1 MLPVARDANVL
12 ARVETSEEPFL
23 ERVVVERAVD
33 VRRADR
39 SERDALGLEQI
50 LGLKLTLMT
59 RLGVCRVDLELR
71 GAIRGGHQRRFG
83 VHLEL

>member
-1 MLPVARDANVL
+1 MLPVTRDADVL

-23 ERVVVERAVD
+23 EGVVVERAVD

-39 SERDALGLEQI
+39 SEWHALGLEQI

-59 RLGVCRVDLELR
+59 RLGVCRVDLEL
-71 GAIRGGHQRRFG
+71 
-83 VHLEL
+83 